1 MVIPCLWDNFVMV
14 LAASRHCN
22 RASPP
27 RPRKAGTGTVRALR
41 RARHP
46 RVTTDHFGVPAEIIL
61 APSRGP
67 GRYDALGRGARQRF
81 GFLVGVA
88 HPNTLSWAALTY
100 VLHVRDFQRD
110 LYICTCKFAL
120 FLYLAIYLRYCISPG
135 SWYAVRRQMTVLFGV
150 AGVVLYYVF
159 FSGVGVEE
167 IKPKVGLMCCVA
179 SVIFCAAPLI
189 SLTEVFRTQCTE
201 ALPFPLILAT
211 FLVTGLWWLY
221 GITIQNGFVQYP
233 NLIGCGLSGFQL
245 LLFTVYPSKRKGSAV
260 EL

>member
-1 MVIPCLWDNFVMV
+1 MALQEYKDSIATVATIVTIVQFLSGTDICRKIVKQGSTGEISGFPFV
-14 LAASRHCN
+14 
-22 RASPP
+22 
-27 RPRKAGTGTVRALR
+27 G
-41 RARHP
+41 
-46 RVTTDHFGVPAEIIL
+46 GVF
-61 APSRGP
+61 S
-67 GRYDALGRGARQRF
+67 
-81 GFLVGVA
+81 
-88 HPNTLSWAALTY
+88 TSMWLTY
-100 VLHVRDFQRD
+100 SWLLHDLSMTVTNGVGFVLQ
-110 LYICTCKFAL
+110 

-245 LLFTVYPSKRKGSAV
+245 LLFTVYPSKRKGEMDG
-260 EL
+260 ELRQV